1 MFARLCRRM
10 MNRSCWV
17 YHANSG
23 GCNGCD
29 IEVLNVLTPYYDA
42 ERFGVKLVAS
52 PRHADAML
60 CQGPALRSTER
71 ALRRAYEAMPAPK
84 LVIAVGSCATGGGP
98 WFDGYAVL
106 GGIEK
111 VLPVDYW
118 IPGCPPRPE
127 AILHGVAVALGLVE
141 KAVAPKAPVM
151 QSPFPFPRYHAEPV
165 PAPVPESPQTS
176 DPHRGSS
183 AAPTGEQS
191 IGPRRGS

>member
-1 MFARLCRRM
+1 MLAKLCRRM
-10 MNRSCWV
+10 MSRSCWV

-60 CQGPALRSTER
+60 CQGPALRSTEQ

-84 LVIAVGSCATGGGP
+84 LVIAVGSCATGGGQ
-98 WFDGYAVL
+98 WFDSY
-106 GGIEK
+106 
-111 VLPVDYW
+111 PVIGPIDKIVPVSYW

-127 AILHGVAVALGLVE
+127 AILHGVAVALGLLGKKVG
-141 KAVAPKAPVM
+141 PKPALEQPA
-151 QSPFPFPRYHAEPV
+151 FPFPRYQPAAPPSEPV
-165 PAPVPESPQTS
+165 AAAE
-176 DPHRGSS
+176 
-183 AAPTGEQS
+183 AAPERAPS
-191 IGPRRGS
+191 VLPAAAK

>member
-1 MFARLCRRM
+1 MLRSLCRRM
-10 MNRSCWV
+10 MNKSCWV

-60 CQGPALRSTER
+60 CQGPALRSTEK

-84 LVIAVGSCATGGGP
+84 LVIAVGSCATGGGQ
-98 WFDGYAVL
+98 WFDAYPVIGPVEAV
-106 GGIEK
+106 I
-111 VLPVDYW
+111 PVDYY

-127 AILHGVAVALGLVE
+127 AILHGVAVALGLVG
-141 KAVAPKAPVM
+141 KAIAPKAALAQPR
-151 QSPFPFPRYHAEPV
+151 FPFPRYQPPAPPAPPAVAEPEPTSG
-165 PAPVPESPQTS
+165 PAPGEP
-176 DPHRGSS
+176 
-183 AAPTGEQS
+183 AAGE
-191 IGPRRGS
+191 

>member
-1 MFARLCRRM
+1 MLAKLCRRM
-10 MNRSCWV
+10 MSRSCWV

-84 LVIAVGSCATGGGP
+84 LVIAVGSCATGGGQ
-98 WFDGYAVL
+98 WFDSYPVL
-106 GGIEK
+106 GPIDAI
-111 VLPVDYW
+111 LPVDFY

-127 AILHGVAVALGLVE
+127 AILHGVAVALGLVP
-141 KAVAPKAPVM
+141 KSLAPQPPAS
-151 QSPFPFPRYHAEPV
+151 QTPFPFPRYQPLNEPEPAPDAAEP
-165 PAPVPESPQTS
+165 PQS
-176 DPHRGSS
+176 R
-183 AAPTGEQS
+183 
-191 IGPRRGS
+191 PR